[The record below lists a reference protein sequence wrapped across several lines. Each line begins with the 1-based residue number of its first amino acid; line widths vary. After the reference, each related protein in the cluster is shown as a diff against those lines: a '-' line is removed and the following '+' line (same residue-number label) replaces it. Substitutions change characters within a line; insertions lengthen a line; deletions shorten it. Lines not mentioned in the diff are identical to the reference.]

1 MIVAIDASSI
11 GSRGPKEKGEMS
23 AGAEKGRSPPLPT
36 LRPQTHIRVAPPR
49 RGGSAHLRQRSAR
62 AHESSDD
69 PPLVC
74 AMDPG
79 VGAPVGR
86 DLRGRN
92 PKTGT
97 RFWNQAGVYEGARAG
112 NTRKDWSRGR
122 ELNPRPTDY
131 ESVALPLSYPGVP
144 TFRALTSRT

>member
-49 RGGSAHLRQRSAR
+49 RGGSAHLRQRSTR
-62 AHESSDD
+62 AHEPSDD

-86 DLRGRN
+86 DFRSRN

-112 NTRKDWSRGR
+112 NTRERL
-122 ELNPRPTDY
+122 E
-131 ESVALPLSYPGVP
+131 PGAGVEP
-144 TFRALTSRT
+144 